1 MGRVAVDPNIIID
14 YLRDKTADFEMLKE
28 ESVKEEVQLIIPTVV
43 ATELFAGSE
52 TRIESKRAK
61 IEKIISS
68 LRLIDL
74 DLNIARLVGFLI
86 RDYTRLKDPIDAVIA
101 ATATHLNAP
110 LATRNK
116 KDFEF
121 VEGLKFYEGI

>member
-1 MGRVAVDPNIIID
+1 MVDSNIIID
-14 YLRDKTADFEMLKE
+14 HLRDKTADFETLKE

-101 ATATHLNAP
+101 ATAIHLNAP